1 MAVLYPSGIDTSTSI
16 PPQTDLIS
24 PVQASVTNTLREA
37 VIAIENELGIAPSGA
52 YGTVR
57 DRLDAITLAM
67 SGLDQG
73 VEEVQLNGTTII
85 APANILN
92 FTGSVN
98 ITDAGDCTATIE
110 ILTSGG
116 TVTGASNIGSG
127 ADIFSAD
134 VANVLQFRGVSGTD
148 DISTTVNGDNVEV
161 SGAAL
166 LPLDGDRSMTG
177 DLNMGSNAITNVT
190 TINSIDITDHN
201 TRHENGGADE
211 ISVDN
216 LSGELADPQKV
227 SVRVNSGAVIGS
239 RKRLNFIPSSDIS
252 ISAADD
258 GSEIDISFSL
268 DTATT
273 STIMYQDIF
282 SASPGQTIFNLTA
295 APVGQQYV
303 EMYINGVSQ
312 TVGASYDYTVVD
324 DVLTFVGS
332 VVLEGG
338 EEVVIRYFK
347 VADVTGVV
355 TTGMY
360 QEAFTATA
368 GQTEFVVTH
377 LPISQE
383 YVEMFIDGLS
393 KIEGVDYTTDGYTV
407 TYSDS
412 PSLSGGEIV
421 SIKYFTQLSAA
432 DIRNEIKT
440 LIDSG
445 AIDGYNMELVYVPNN
460 YVAPV
465 NDVIGEHIAGIDD
478 ALGNHATNHEVGGGD
493 EISVE
498 GLSGTLADPQNVVVA
513 YSGTPV
519 GTRGNINFVPGANI
533 GITVGDN
540 TTGSRVDVT
549 VAASVTALPSVAI
562 SAGTNTANSGTVIFS
577 NSNGISFGMNTNSV
591 VTASFSQ
598 TPVWFSIGTN
608 SRSSGTVQFSNS
620 NGVSFGMNTAGVV
633 TASVNAAAGGVV
645 LSAGTNSTNTGT
657 VVFSNANGIS
667 FGMNTA
673 GNITVSTTQASQV
686 PIWISAGTS
695 SKSSGTVRF
704 SNSNGISFGMNTAGV
719 ITASVSV
726 SGGTSVSTN
735 IGAAYTSS
743 LNNSQIFY
751 NINVES
757 PFLAGYN
764 TQTSESYIIRT
775 VGWAMTSTSN
785 TKTMSA
791 VSSSVIFT
799 VPINY
804 TYSSIC
810 MGLYN
815 SIGCTFAARSS
826 VLSSYPTTN
835 IWSWTIRY
843 IPTIALYSLN
853 TTNTI
858 TSCNY
863 FDLVHSASYGF
874 FINFNLTTSTNA
886 ATTSRCSYTLNV
898 ICNESTVISSTAFI
912 PGTTLAQFWGN
923 LLPDIFLNSD
933 YNIPFNITGELF
945 STNTYMLATGD
956 NFVAKVLPQNVGLSV
971 SSLVLGTGQILNKIQ
986 VLSYSNPPIFTQ
998 QSIETVVDP
1007 VNFSTTT
1014 IFAGYK
1020 NSFISRTISFGATS
1034 RTTMYSI
1041 STGGQS
1047 SVTNWPATTSYAT
1060 SSTNALSLYPHV
1072 FFV

>member
-673 GNITVSTTQASQV
+673 GVITASTTQASQV

-704 SNSNGISFGMNTAGV
+704 SNSNGISFGMATNGV
-719 ITASVSV
+719 ITASVGAGTAVQKSIFGEDFVSV
-726 SGGTSVSTN
+726 KEISVSTGLN
-735 IGAAYTSS
+735 MFGVEFFVYSPVSVSEAVFFNQFSYINSVTIRPFCWATVSTLIPSGAT
-743 LNNSQIFY
+743 
-751 NINVES
+751 
-757 PFLAGYN
+757 
-764 TQTSESYIIRT
+764 TSESCDWNIYNYNNCFIGLYKDNSLIYSTEQNIVHYFGFLMSNTASRT
-775 VGWAMTSTSN
+775 NSFLHTYEFWYYSNIQLGGSVTVRQGGTYVSGSLNSTGSTSR
-785 TKTMSA
+785 
-791 VSSSVIFT
+791 SSSIF
-799 VPINY
+799 PF
-804 TYSSIC
+804 
-810 MGLYN
+810 GN
-815 SIGCTFAARSS
+815 SFDLAWYAH
-826 VLSSYPTTN
+826 LP
-835 IWSWTIRY
+835 
-843 IPTIALYSLN
+843 LN
-853 TTNTI
+853 TTLGSGTYNLIFIKGTQYSSSTSSPAGSIWSSRYHSNVSLVSNLYTATSIYNAKCFI
-858 TSCNY
+858 TMTEARPDYLIGSS
-863 FDLVHSASYGF
+863 D
-874 FINFNLTTSTNA
+874 TD
-886 ATTSRCSYTLNV
+886 NV
-898 ICNESTVISSTAFI
+898 ILNNHTFYRSVPNGTSSSLSIGGVIK
-912 PGTTLAQFWGN
+912 N
-923 LLPDIFLNSD
+923 
-933 YNIPFNITGELF
+933 
-945 STNTYMLATGD
+945 YML
-956 NFVAKVLPQNVGLSV
+956 P
-971 SSLVLGTGQILNKIQ
+971 IIQ
-986 VLSYSNPPIFTQ
+986 
-998 QSIETVVDP
+998 
-1007 VNFSTTT
+1007 TTT
-1014 IFAGYK
+1014 FT
-1020 NSFISRTISFGATS
+1020 SLPSTISALQKG
-1034 RTTMYSI
+1034 
-1041 STGGQS
+1041 
-1047 SVTNWPATTSYAT
+1047 NWESFPLCLIY
-1060 SSTNALSLYPHV
+1060 
-1072 FFV
+1072 